1 MLGVLLS
8 CAFTALSLGGLVV
21 VSTHII
27 DQTRAQIAADAA
39 ALGAVYGGESVAQ
52 DIASRNGAQLVN
64 SAIQDNGVQSVRVR
78 VGRQYATANAR
89 DSWAQQLP
97 TMSP

>member
-1 MLGVLLS
+1 MSVVLS

-39 ALGAVYGGESVAQ
+39 ALGAVYGGESMARN
-52 DIASRNGAQLVN
+52 IASRNGAQVVS
-64 SAIQDNGVQSVRVR
+64 SATQDNGVHAVKVR

>member
-1 MLGVLLS
+1 MLGVMLS
-8 CAFTALSLGGLVV
+8 CAITSLVLGCLVV
-21 VSTHII
+21 VSTQII
-27 DQTRAQIAADAA
+27 DQTRAQIAADAS
-39 ALGAVYGGESVAQ
+39 ALGVIYGGESVAR

-64 SAIQDNGVQSVRVR
+64 SATQDNGVQSVRVR

>member
-1 MLGVLLS
+1 MLGCAVTSLVLG
-8 CAFTALSLGGLVV
+8 CLVV

-27 DQTRAQIAADAA
+27 DQTRAQIAADAS
-39 ALGAVYGGESVAQ
+39 ALGVIYGGESVAR
-52 DIASRNGAQLVN
+52 DIALRNGAQLVSVTIEEN
-64 SAIQDNGVQSVRVR
+64 MAQSVVVR
-78 VGRQYATANAR
+78 IGSQYATAQAR

>member
-1 MLGVLLS
+1 MLSVLLS
-8 CAFTALSLGGLVV
+8 CAFTALSLGGLVL
-21 VSTHII
+21 VSTRII

-39 ALGAVYGGESVAQ
+39 ALGAVYGGEPAAQ
-52 DIASRNGAQLVN
+52 EIALRNGAQLMS
-64 SAIQDNGVQSVRVR
+64 SATQGNGVQSVQVR

>member
-1 MLGVLLS
+1 MLGVMLS
-8 CAFTALSLGGLVV
+8 CAITSLVLGCLVV

-27 DQTRAQIAADAA
+27 DQTRAQIAADAS
-39 ALGAVYGGESVAQ
+39 ALGAVYSGESVAQ

-64 SAIQDNGVQSVRVR
+64 SATQDNGVQSVRVR

>member
-1 MLGVLLS
+1 LSVVLS

-39 ALGAVYGGESVAQ
+39 ALGAVYGGESMARN
-52 DIASRNGAQLVN
+52 IASRNGAQVVS
-64 SAIQDNGVQSVRVR
+64 SATQDNGVHAVKVR

>member
-1 MLGVLLS
+1 MLS

-52 DIASRNGAQLVN
+52 DIASRNGAQLVS
-64 SAIQDNGVQSVRVR
+64 SATQDDGVHAVSVRI
-78 VGRQYATANAR
+78 GSQYATAQAR

>member
-1 MLGVLLS
+1 MSVVLS
-8 CAFTALSLGGLVV
+8 CAFTALTLGGLVV

-27 DQTRAQIAADAA
+27 DQTRAQIAADAS
-39 ALGAVYGGESVAQ
+39 ALGAVYGGESMARH
-52 DIASRNGAQLVN
+52 IALRNGAQLVS
-64 SAIQDNGVQSVRVR
+64 SATQNDGMYAVRVR
-78 VGRQYATANAR
+78 VGRQNATATAR

>member
-1 MLGVLLS
+1 MLGVMLS
-8 CAFTALSLGGLVV
+8 CAVTSLVLSCLVV

-27 DQTRAQIAADAA
+27 DQTRAQIAADVS
-39 ALGAVYGGESVAQ
+39 ALGGIYGGESVAR
-52 DIASRNGAQLVN
+52 DIASRNGAQLVS
-64 SAIQDNGVQSVRVR
+64 SATQDDGVHAVRVR
-78 VGRQYATANAR
+78 IGSQYATAFAR

>member
-1 MLGVLLS
+1 MSVVLS
-8 CAFTALSLGGLVV
+8 CAVTAVTLGGLVV

-39 ALGAVYGGESVAQ
+39 ALGAVYGGESMARN
-52 DIASRNGAQLVN
+52 IASRNGAQVVS
-64 SAIQDNGVQSVRVR
+64 SATQDNGVHAVRVR

>member
-8 CAFTALSLGGLVV
+8 CAFTAVSLGGLVV

-39 ALGAVYGGESVAQ
+39 ALGAVYGGESVAR
-52 DIASRNGAQLVN
+52 DIASRNGAQMVS
-64 SAIQDNGVQSVRVR
+64 SAIQDDEVYSVRVR
-78 VGRQYATANAR
+78 VGRQYAIANAR
-89 DSWAQQLP
+89 DSWVQQLP

>member
-1 MLGVLLS
+1 M
-8 CAFTALSLGGLVV
+8 TLGGLVV

-39 ALGAVYGGESVAQ
+39 ALGAVYGGESMARN
-52 DIASRNGAQLVN
+52 IASRNGAQVVS
-64 SAIQDNGVQSVRVR
+64 SATQDNGVHAVRVR
-78 VGRQYATANAR
+78 VGRQNATATAR

>member
-1 MLGVLLS
+1 VLSVLLS
-8 CAFTALSLGGLVV
+8 CAFTSLSLGGLVV

-39 ALGAVYGGESVAQ
+39 ALGAVYGGETVAQ
-52 DIASRNGAQLVN
+52 HIALRNGAQ
-64 SAIQDNGVQSVRVR
+64 
-78 VGRQYATANAR
+78 YATAHAR

>member
-8 CAFTALSLGGLVV
+8 SAFTALSLGGLVI
-21 VSTHII
+21 VSTHLI

-39 ALGAVYGGESVAQ
+39 ALGAVYGGEPVAQ
-52 DIASRNGAQLVN
+52 EIALRNGAQLVS
-64 SAIQDNGVQSVRVR
+64 SATQDDGVQSVRVR
-78 VGRQYATANAR
+78 VGLQHATAKAR
-89 DSWAQQLP
+89 DSWGQQLP

>member
-1 MLGVLLS
+1 LLSVVLS
-8 CAFTALSLGGLVV
+8 CAFTALSLGGLVL
-21 VSTHII
+21 VSTRII

-39 ALGAVYGGESVAQ
+39 ALGAVYGGEPTAQ
-52 DIASRNGAQLVN
+52 EIALRNGAQLMS
-64 SAIQDNGVQSVRVR
+64 SATQDDGVQSVRVR

>member
-1 MLGVLLS
+1 MLGVMLS
-8 CAFTALSLGGLVV
+8 CAVTSLVLGCLVV

-27 DQTRAQIAADAA
+27 DQTRAQIAADAS
-39 ALGAVYGGESVAQ
+39 ALGVIYGGESVAQ

-64 SAIQDNGVQSVRVR
+64 SATQDNGVQSVRVR

>member
-1 MLGVLLS
+1 MLS
-8 CAFTALSLGGLVV
+8 CAITSLVLGCLVV
-21 VSTHII
+21 VSTQII
-27 DQTRAQIAADAA
+27 DQTRAQIAADAS
-39 ALGAVYGGESVAQ
+39 ALGVIYGGESVAQ

-64 SAIQDNGVQSVRVR
+64 SATQDNGVQSVRVR

>member
-1 MLGVLLS
+1 MLS
-8 CAFTALSLGGLVV
+8 CAVTSLVLGCLVV

-27 DQTRAQIAADAA
+27 DQTRAQIAADAS

-52 DIASRNGAQLVN
+52 HIASRNGAQVVS
-64 SAIQDNGVQSVRVR
+64 SATQNDGVHAVRVR
-78 VGRQYATANAR
+78 IGSQYATAQAR

>member
-27 DQTRAQIAADAA
+27 DQTRAQIAADAS
-39 ALGAVYGGESVAQ
+39 ALGAVYGGESVARN
-52 DIASRNGAQLVN
+52 IALRNGAQLVS
-64 SAIQDNGVQSVRVR
+64 SATQDDGLHAVRVR
-78 VGRQYATANAR
+78 VGHQYAAANAR
-89 DSWAQQLP
+89 DSWTQLLP

>member
-1 MLGVLLS
+1 MLGVMLS
-8 CAFTALSLGGLVV
+8 CAVTSLVLGCLVV

-27 DQTRAQIAADAA
+27 DQTRAQIAADAS
-39 ALGAVYGGESVAQ
+39 ALGVIYGGESVAQ
-52 DIASRNGAQLVN
+52 DIALRNGAQLV
-64 SAIQDNGVQSVRVR
+64 SVVIEDSMVQSVVVR
-78 VGRQYATANAR
+78 IGSQYATAFAR

>member
-1 MLGVLLS
+1 MSVVLS
-8 CAFTALSLGGLVV
+8 CAVTALTLGGLVV

-39 ALGAVYGGESVAQ
+39 ALGAVYGGESMARN
-52 DIASRNGAQLVN
+52 IASRNGAQVVS
-64 SAIQDNGVQSVRVR
+64 SATQDNGVHAVRVR

>member
-1 MLGVLLS
+1 MLSVLLS

-39 ALGAVYGGESVAQ
+39 ALGAVYGGDSAAR
-52 DIASRNGAQLVN
+52 DIASRNGAQVVS
-64 SAIQDNGVQSVRVR
+64 SAIRDDGVHAVKVR

>member
-1 MLGVLLS
+1 MLS
-8 CAFTALSLGGLVV
+8 CAITSLVLGCLVV

-39 ALGAVYGGESVAQ
+39 ALGAIYGGESVAR
-52 DIASRNGAQLVN
+52 DIALRNGAQLVSVTIEEN
-64 SAIQDNGVQSVRVR
+64 MVQSVVVR
-78 VGRQYATANAR
+78 IGSQYATAQAR

>member
-1 MLGVLLS
+1 MSVVLS

-39 ALGAVYGGESVAQ
+39 ALGAVYGGESMARN
-52 DIASRNGAQLVN
+52 IASRNGAQVVS
-64 SAIQDNGVQSVRVR
+64 SAIRDDGVHAVKVR

-89 DSWAQQLP
+89 DSWA
-97 TMSP
+97 